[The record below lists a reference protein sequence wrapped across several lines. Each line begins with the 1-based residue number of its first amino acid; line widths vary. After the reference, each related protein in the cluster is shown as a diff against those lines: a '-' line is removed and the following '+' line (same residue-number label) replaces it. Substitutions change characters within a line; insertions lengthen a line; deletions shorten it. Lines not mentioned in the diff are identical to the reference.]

1 MDIVYIRD
9 LRVDTVIGIFDW
21 ERKRKQTVCIN
32 IEMGADISKA
42 AKTDAIE
49 DALDYKAVSKR
60 IINFV
65 ETHHYQLIERL
76 VEEIAHIILAEFKAP
91 WVKVS
96 LGKPGAIRGA
106 VDVGVVIERGKKS

>member
-9 LRVDTVIGIFDW
+9 LRVDTIIGIFEW

-32 IEMGADISKA
+32 IEMAADITKA
-42 AKTDAIE
+42 AQTDSIN

-60 IINFV
+60 VINFV

-76 VEEIAHIILAEFKAP
+76 VEEIAQIILSEFKTP

-106 VDVGVVIERGKKS
+106 LDVGIIIERGSKS